1 MTQNSGINIPTT
13 TGSINLTPDQVFSF
27 SADGRGGVVIILK
40 EMVANARM
48 EIISGY
54 SYRAF
59 SEWFEANNKREPG
72 GA

>member
-1 MTQNSGINIPTT
+1 MAYNPEINIPTT
-13 TGSINLTPDQVFSF
+13 IGSINLSVDQVLSF

-54 SYRAF
+54 SFQAF
-59 SEWFEANNKREPG
+59 SEWFEENKKG
-72 GA
+72 QSGAA